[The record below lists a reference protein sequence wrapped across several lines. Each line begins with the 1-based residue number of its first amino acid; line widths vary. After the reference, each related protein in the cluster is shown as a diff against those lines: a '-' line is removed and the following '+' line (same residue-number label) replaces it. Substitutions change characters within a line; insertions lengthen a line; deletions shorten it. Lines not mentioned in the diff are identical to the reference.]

1 MMDEELQ
8 PDPSG
13 GTPLTPTR
21 IFLRGLAVTLPAI
34 LTVVILIWVAQGI
47 NDYIIQPATWIVKV
61 TVAQVLDQSVPSSQL
76 VTLEAAP
83 PLDYCGSDYLVTK
96 ELRDRYRRFLET
108 YPAPA
113 DRMDADGDSA
123 PESAVSPKSRVE
135 WMQLKAETPP
145 PEVYVRL
152 GPKAVPYP
160 VYAEVARNLPP
171 GQVPQSARGVYM
183 EFVAE
188 KSSSFIPLSVLSVL
202 LIVVLL
208 YFIGRFVSVRIGS
221 WFVTKFEEQVL
232 GRVPII
238 RNVYGSVKQVTD
250 FVFTE
255 NQPVEYRRVVA
266 VQYPRRGIWMIGFAT
281 GESMLEIAV
290 GAREPCVAVLMP
302 TSPMPVTGFT
312 INVPKS
318 EVLDLD
324 LTVEQAMQFCISCG
338 VLSPPHQKVTRETLQ
353 RLIRTG
359 VMKHDAA
366 SLDPDLS
373 QSDASSLLDAH
384 RVPTPDSSSD
394 GNGGRNRGDADDSRP
409 LPQSE

>member
-1 MMDEELQ
+1 MTTDDELQ

-61 TVAQVLDQSVPSSQL
+61 TVAQVLDQSVPSTQL
-76 VTLEAAP
+76 VSIEAAP
-83 PLDYCGSDYLVTK
+83 PLHYCGSDYLVTK
-96 ELRDRYRRFLET
+96 ELRERYRRFLAT
-108 YPAPA
+108 HPGPTRQPDAA
-113 DRMDADGDSA
+113 DQSV
-123 PESAVSPKSRVE
+123 PESTVSPKSRVE
-135 WMQLKAETPP
+135 WMQIKAETTPS
-145 PEVYVRL
+145 EVYVRL

-202 LIVVLL
+202 LIVVML

-221 WFVTKFEEQVL
+221 WVVTKFEEQVL
-232 GRVPII
+232 GRVPVIS
-238 RNVYGSVKQVTD
+238 NVYGGVKQVTD

-266 VQYPRRGIWMIGFAT
+266 VQYPRKGIWMIGFAT

-359 VMKHDAA
+359 VMKHDGE
-366 SLDPDLS
+366 SFDQEPPP
-373 QSDASSLLDAH
+373 SDASSPRDAH
-384 RVPTPDSSSD
+384 RIPHSD
-394 GNGGRNRGDADDSRP
+394 TTTVGNSGPRHDDG
-409 LPQSE
+409 E